1 MCGVQP
7 WCVLKGT
14 RILLLG
20 GVLSKCLPGPTGR
33 WRRSHPDLHW
43 FSVRLSYRFLLPLVD
58 LSAPSCCMCL
68 KGQLLGAEV
77 TKIVVSSLWIYHYKV
92 PFFIPV
98 NSPYSEAALFVVNKV
113 TAAFFWRALAWC
125 TVSFFAHSH
134 FRSSSHRRHVSAG
147 GIQLGHVLS
156 ESTASPSSLWCSDN
170 TFNVIV
176 DAVRST
182 STILLYGFHLSR
194 LLLVSLVL
202 TFASRGIEYLYVVL
216 FLSSIGWLA
225 TTLM

>member
-20 GVLSKCLPGPTGR
+20 GVLSKGLPGPTGR

-68 KGQLLGAEV
+68 RGQLLGAEV
-77 TKIVVSSLWIYHYKV
+77 TKIVISSLWIYHYKV

-98 NSPYSEAALFVVNKV
+98 NSPYSEAALFIVNKV
-113 TAAFFWRALAWC
+113 TAAFFWRALACVRFHSC
-125 TVSFFAHSH
+125 TFTLSFVFPQKTC
-134 FRSSSHRRHVSAG
+134 FCRRH
-147 GIQLGHVLS
+147 
-156 ESTASPSSLWCSDN
+156 T
-170 TFNVIV
+170 
-176 DAVRST
+176 VRSCPIGVN
-182 STILLYGFHLSR
+182 SF
-194 LLLVSLVL
+194 SL
-202 TFASRGIEYLYVVL
+202 FVVM
-216 FLSSIGWLA
+216 FR
-225 TTLM
+225 